1 MLATAEAIFTL
12 KYILKKN
19 YNKGSFTRFE
29 GFAEAEI
36 TQRRIGSIRMMYSEN
51 FRSII
56 LFNRGNGWVMY
67 CERRQAV
74 SKKCT

>member
-12 KYILKKN
+12 KYIFKKN

-29 GFAEAEI
+29 GFAEAET
-36 TQRRIGSIRMMYSEN
+36 TQRRIGSIRVMYSKN

-56 LFNRGNGWVMY
+56 LFNLILQLFSMIPIVRKLSV
-67 CERRQAV
+67 QL
-74 SKKCT
+74 K